1 MTLVGDQDQQVSHV
15 SLNRER
21 HAAAMARRE
30 FQCPNCAYGWLK
42 YFVQDDSQQCVLC
55 GYSGGESHAGP
66 GVVEIQVP
74 VAEWLKGSPSR
85 DVMQQIV
92 KDMLPLSTD
101 VTHVKVRLSL
111 CLIPQ
116 PGTTR

>member
-1 MTLVGDQDQQVSHV
+1 MTSEIG
-15 SLNRER
+15 
-21 HAAAMARRE
+21 HARAME
-30 FQCPNCAYGWLK
+30 MQLWQCPNCSLGW
-42 YFVQDDSQQCVLC
+42 QQYLVAEDRSVCPNC
-55 GYSGGESHAGP
+55 GYAGGESHAGP

-92 KDMLPLSTD
+92 KDMLPLSPD